1 MKKANF
7 YISCKHDGKHI
18 FRTVS
23 GYVTSYT
30 APTGATVRVGYH
42 REGGTWTATHIPSGL
57 AVYSGAPR
65 RKDAETAACDRLD
78 GIIRSTQG
86 KFCQRVTAELDAW
99 RSMQMNALQ

>member
-23 GYVTSYT
+23 GYVTDYT
-30 APTGATVRVGYH
+30 MPDGTSIRVGYH

-57 AVYSGAPR
+57 AVWSGAPR
-65 RKDAETAACDRLD
+65 RRDAEVATYSRLD
-78 GIIRSTQG
+78 GIISNAQG
-86 KFCQRVTAELDAW
+86 KICQRVTAELDAW